1 MATVVIR
8 QSTNRISTDDM
19 VLLTGEGKQRDGNTT
34 VVGLLL
40 RIKTTARN
48 VHETRISNNQQ
59 QTYN

>member
-40 RIKTTARN
+40 RIKTTVRN